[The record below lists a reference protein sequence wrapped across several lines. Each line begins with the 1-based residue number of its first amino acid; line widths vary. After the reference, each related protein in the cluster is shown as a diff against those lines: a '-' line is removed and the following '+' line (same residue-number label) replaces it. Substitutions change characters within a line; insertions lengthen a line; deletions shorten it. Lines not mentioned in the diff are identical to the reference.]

1 MKYLG
6 GGLAIL
12 ALWAWLITG
21 LAMMRYRDFATRWP
35 RWARWEDRVSRV
47 LLPASAVAVVLYV
60 SGLIVLAWMR

>member
-6 GGLAIL
+6 GGLALL

-35 RWARWEDRVSRV
+35 RWASWVDRINRV
-47 LLPASAVAVVLYV
+47 LVPTSAVALGLLVT
-60 SGLIVLAWMR
+60 GLIVLAWMR